1 MYYPNDDFPTYT
13 QTNPLIYLSSNKTKH
28 ISVKE
33 VCQFYPLYR
42 NRLHIWNEIYLRD
55 LIYQPIVISS
65 LKNWPKLLQKHTK
78 KYLI

>member
-13 QTNPLIYLSSNKTKH
+13 QTNPLIYLSSNKTKTKH

-42 NRLHIWNEIYLRD
+42 NRLHI
-55 LIYQPIVISS
+55 
-65 LKNWPKLLQKHTK
+65 
-78 KYLI
+78 